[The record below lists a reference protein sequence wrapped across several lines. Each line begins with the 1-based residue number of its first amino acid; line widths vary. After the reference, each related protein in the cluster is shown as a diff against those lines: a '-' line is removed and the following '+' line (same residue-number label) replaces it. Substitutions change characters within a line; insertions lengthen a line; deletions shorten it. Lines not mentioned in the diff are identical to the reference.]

1 MMKLR
6 PGLAIEMTCW
16 TLSAVLFVVFFAA
29 RASGELGRQD
39 AIAAF
44 KAAAHA
50 ETAETAST
58 PSLPQGRRPA
68 GIRAEPAVMT
78 YPAEIPPASALS
90 MAREQGGLSET
101 PTTGDVAGE
110 ELPVALLSINRVA
123 LEVPVFQDISERN
136 LNRGA
141 GLIDG
146 TGLPGSEGNIAI
158 AAHRDGYFRAL
169 KDVTKGDVLELETL
183 HGSRQYRVSVI
194 SIVEPTDLW
203 PLGDTDEAAVTLVTC
218 YPFYFVGSAPQR
230 YIVRAVAVK

>member
-1 MMKLR
+1 MR
-6 PGLAIEMTCW
+6 PGLAIEITCW

-39 AIAAF
+39 AIGAF
-44 KAAAHA
+44 KAAQT
-50 ETAETAST
+50 ESAETAST
-58 PSLPQGRRPA
+58 RSVPQARGSA
-68 GIRAEPAVMT
+68 GIQAEPAVMR
-78 YPAEIPPASALS
+78 YPAEIPPVSAVSSQAQGQSTETS
-90 MAREQGGLSET
+90 MA
-101 PTTGDVAGE
+101 GDVATE
-110 ELPVALLSINRVA
+110 ELPVALLRINQVE

-146 TGLPGSEGNIAI
+146 TGLPGGEGNVAI

-169 KDVTKGDVLELETL
+169 KDVSKGDVLELETL
-183 HGSRQYRVSVI
+183 HGSRQYRVSAI
-194 SIVEPTDLW
+194 SIVEPTDLQ
-203 PLGDTDEAAVTLVTC
+203 PLAETGEAAVTLVTC

>member
-1 MMKLR
+1 MKLR

-29 RASGELGRQD
+29 RAEGEFGRRD
-39 AIAAF
+39 AIESF
-44 KAAAHA
+44 EAAARA
-50 ETAETAST
+50 ETAATSST
-58 PSLPQGRRPA
+58 QSLPQRRGYA
-68 GIRAEPAVMT
+68 GIQAEPAVMS
-78 YPAEIPPASALS
+78 YPAAIAPARDLSPRDQAQPP
-90 MAREQGGLSET
+90 ET
-101 PTTGDVAGE
+101 PTAGELAGE
-110 ELPVALLSINRVA
+110 ELPVALLRINRVA
-123 LEVPVFQDISERN
+123 LEVPVYQDLSERN

-146 TGLPGSEGNIAI
+146 TGLPGGEGNVAI

-169 KDVTKGDVLELETL
+169 KDVSKGDVLELETL
-183 HGSRQYRVSVI
+183 QGSRQYRVSAI

-203 PLGDTDEAAVTLVTC
+203 PLGDTDEPAVTLVTC